1 MTPVVVGVF
10 VLAPPDP
17 QNYDVRVNIWLTA
30 SLWVGLALVA
40 AMMSIRVWGDH
51 MEDGN
56 KRGFETTL
64 SISPAH
70 VNGLAARMRTLE
82 EDCREIERHLDGFK
96 GILYEYV
103 GEIPERSR
111 RRMRRTLAEILDAI
125 SSMRLELHLPEQVI
139 DLDKMIESRLSHMWV
154 TLHESKSASLRGYG
168 VVPQDLSRYLDPR
181 IDGMLALLARLREA
195 LREST
200 MEAKG
205 RTLRRSRS
213 E

>member
-1 MTPVVVGVF
+1 
-10 VLAPPDP
+10 
-17 QNYDVRVNIWLTA
+17 
-30 SLWVGLALVA
+30 
-40 AMMSIRVWGDH
+40 

-56 KRGFETTL
+56 NRGFGATL
-64 SISPAH
+64 SISSAH

-82 EDCREIERHLDGFK
+82 EDCREIECNLDGFK
-96 GILYEYV
+96 GILYEYA

-111 RRMRRTLAEILDAI
+111 RQMRRKLAEILNAI
-125 SSMRLELHLPEQVI
+125 SSMREELHLPEQVI

-200 MEAKG
+200 PEVKG
-205 RTLRRSRS
+205 RMLRRRRS
-213 E
+213 Q

>member
-1 MTPVVVGVF
+1 
-10 VLAPPDP
+10 
-17 QNYDVRVNIWLTA
+17 
-30 SLWVGLALVA
+30 
-40 AMMSIRVWGDH
+40 

-56 KRGFETTL
+56 KSEFGRTL
-64 SISPAH
+64 PISPAH
-70 VNGLAARMRTLE
+70 LNGLAARMRTLE
-82 EDCREIERHLDGFK
+82 KDCREIERNLDGFK
-96 GILYEYV
+96 GILYEYA

-111 RRMRRTLAEILDAI
+111 RQMRRTLADILNAI
-125 SSMRLELHLPEQVI
+125 TSIRLGLQLPEQVI

-168 VVPQDLSRYLDPR
+168 VVPEDLSRYLDPR

-200 MEAKG
+200 KEAKG
-205 RTLRRSRS
+205 KALRRRRS

>member
-1 MTPVVVGVF
+1 
-10 VLAPPDP
+10 
-17 QNYDVRVNIWLTA
+17 
-30 SLWVGLALVA
+30 
-40 AMMSIRVWGDH
+40 

-56 KRGFETTL
+56 KSEFEATL

-82 EDCREIERHLDGFK
+82 EDCREIERNLDGFK
-96 GILYEYV
+96 GILYEYA
-103 GEIPERSR
+103 GEVPEHR
-111 RRMRRTLAEILDAI
+111 RRQMRRTLAEVLKAI
-125 SSMRLELHLPEQVI
+125 TSMRQELHLPEQVI

-168 VVPQDLSRYLDPR
+168 VVPEDLRRYLDPR

-200 MEAKG
+200 TEAKG
-205 RTLRRSRS
+205 RTLRRRRS

>member
-1 MTPVVVGVF
+1 
-10 VLAPPDP
+10 
-17 QNYDVRVNIWLTA
+17 
-30 SLWVGLALVA
+30 
-40 AMMSIRVWGDH
+40 

-56 KRGFETTL
+56 KRKFETAL

-82 EDCREIERHLDGFK
+82 EDCREIERNLEGFK
-96 GILYEYV
+96 GILYEYA

-111 RRMRRTLAEILDAI
+111 RQMRRALAEILNAI
-125 SSMRLELHLPEQVI
+125 TSMRQELQLPAQVI

-168 VVPQDLSRYLDPR
+168 VVPEDLSRYLDPR
-181 IDGMLALLARLREA
+181 IDGMLALLAPLREA

-205 RTLRRSRS
+205 RTLRRRRS